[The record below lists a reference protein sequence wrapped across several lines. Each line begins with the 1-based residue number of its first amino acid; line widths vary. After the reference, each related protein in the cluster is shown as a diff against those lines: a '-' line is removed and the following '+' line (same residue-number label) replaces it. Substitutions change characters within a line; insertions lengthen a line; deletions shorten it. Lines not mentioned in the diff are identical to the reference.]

1 MAEAETEEE
10 AMAAEEG
17 GEGGEVDLVEAETEE
32 EAMVAETEEEETE
45 AGLVEAEPEEAAMA
59 AEAEEEET
67 EVGLVEAETGEAA
80 MAVETEEE
88 ATAAEKGAKE
98 AATVVGCRAST
109 TSRQGWLDPI
119 LTSAGE
125 AHDRPWR
132 WRRRR
137 GRRRREWR
145 WRGRGRRE
153 EQGLSDDKQSS
164 RQTKPVELK
173 VNSHIEPGF
182 A

>member
-1 MAEAETEEE
+1 MAGVGTEEGMVETEE
-10 AMAAEEG
+10 MEE
-17 GEGGEVDLVEAETEE
+17 EEKAKEE
-32 EAMVAETEEEETE
+32 EAEMEEEK
-45 AGLVEAEPEEAAMA
+45 GAERGEEG
-59 AEAEEEET
+59 T

-80 MAVETEEE
+80 MVAETEEE

-145 WRGRGRRE
+145 WRGRGGRE
-153 EQGLSDDKQSS
+153 QQGLPDDSQSS
-164 RQTKPVELK
+164 RQNKSVQLK
-173 VNSHIEPGF
+173 ANNHTEAGF